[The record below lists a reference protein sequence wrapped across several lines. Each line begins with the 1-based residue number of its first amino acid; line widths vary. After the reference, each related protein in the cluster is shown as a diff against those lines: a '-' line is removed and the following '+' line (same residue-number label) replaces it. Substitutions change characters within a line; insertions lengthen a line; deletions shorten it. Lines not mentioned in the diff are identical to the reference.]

1 MEIKHNKKGEIIV
14 KNNYEESKIVGMEEF
29 IEKKELTEN
38 EKKIQK
44 LKNQLKD
51 Y

>member
-14 KNNYEESKIVGMEEF
+14 KNNNEESKIVGMEEF